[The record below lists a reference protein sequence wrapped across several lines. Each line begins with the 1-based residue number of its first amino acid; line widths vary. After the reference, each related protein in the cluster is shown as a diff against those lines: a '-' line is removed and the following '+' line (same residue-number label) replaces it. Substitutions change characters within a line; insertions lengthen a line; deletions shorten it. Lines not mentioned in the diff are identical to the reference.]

1 MPNTTRSRPFRV
13 ALVFVLLAALLHFSF
28 LGLDPLEWKLQ
39 SLELFSAELSYEVCP
54 LFVWCGLRCFIMDI
68 MIVLVCVS
76 DLCWLGYKWRIL
88 LSFWVWSIIRQMIL
102 PKVVDLVGIVWTNS
116 SYYSMRVPV
125 VGFVSRRLLATVH
138 AWWWL
143 SLILFSLS
151 ILHHRWHFEKMRC
164 LPWTINMV
172 PIFISMCHVTKSS
185 WHTKDMVG
193 VRWLQ
198 CQHFLHGQLAGSCH
212 ISPKIY
218 PPITWQANLSQW

>member
-13 ALVFVLLAALLHFSF
+13 ALLFVLLAALLHFSF

-138 AWWWL
+138 AWWWFL
-143 SLILFSLS
+143 CPFSITGDILKKWDAYREPSTWFRFS
-151 ILHHRWHFEKMRC
+151 
-164 LPWTINMV
+164 
-172 PIFISMCHVTKSS
+172 
-185 WHTKDMVG
+185 
-193 VRWLQ
+193 
-198 CQHFLHGQLAGSCH
+198 
-212 ISPKIY
+212 Y
-218 PPITWQANLSQW
+218 PCVTWQKVRDIRKIWLGLDDCNASTFCMDN